1 MAKKPANLSFAEAAA
16 MPLTTITAYEVL
28 FDRMHMKRDAEG
40 STLLIIGGAGGVGSI
55 AIQLAKLAKATVIA
69 TASRPETNEWCL
81 SLGADHLIDH
91 HQPLLAQLQEKG
103 IGEVDY
109 ILCLNDTDGHFKG
122 MAEAIK
128 PQGTICTIVE
138 NQHHLDIQL
147 LKNKSAAFVWEFMF
161 TRPMYKTSDMMK
173 QHELLKEAS
182 TLFEEKKL
190 THTLTKVLSPINAA
204 NLKQAHQTLEQ
215 GKMIGKFVLEGF

>member
-1 MAKKPANLSFAEAAA
+1 
-16 MPLTTITAYEVL
+16 
-28 FDRMHMKRDAEG
+28 MHMKRNAEG

-81 SLGADHLIDH
+81 SLGADHIIDH

-147 LKNKSAAFVWEFMF
+147 LKNKSLCICMGIHVHTADVQNLGYDEAARAFKRSE
-161 TRPMYKTSDMMK
+161 Y
-173 QHELLKEAS
+173 
-182 TLFEEKKL
+182 
-190 THTLTKVLSPINAA
+190 I
-204 NLKQAHQTLEQ
+204 
-215 GKMIGKFVLEGF
+215 I